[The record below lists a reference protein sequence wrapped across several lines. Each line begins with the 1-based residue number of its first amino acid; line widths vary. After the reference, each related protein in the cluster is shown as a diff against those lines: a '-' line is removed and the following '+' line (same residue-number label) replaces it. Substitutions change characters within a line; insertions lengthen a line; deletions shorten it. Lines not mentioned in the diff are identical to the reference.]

1 MRNPLDSYV
10 PEDANDLHLRP
21 PTVDRLRWLQWLQLA
36 LTTALL
42 VMFFNQLSQLQD
54 ANRRIARLYERMDT
68 LDQTR
73 MLDDSPTLSAQQALI
88 IKRLQILESALR
100 DKELEKM
107 DSSSDSNEAPA
118 ALQPPPRP

>member
-10 PEDANDLHLRP
+10 PMDENDLPLRP
-21 PTVDRLRWLQWLQLA
+21 PGGDRFRWLQWLQLG

-54 ANRRIARLYERMDT
+54 ANRRIARLYARMDA

-73 MLDDSPTLSAQQALI
+73 MLGDSPALSAQQAMI
-88 IKRLQILESALR
+88 MKRLQTLESALR
-100 DKELEKM
+100 EKELETM
-107 DSSSDSNEAPA
+107 GSSNPDGAPA
-118 ALQPPPRP
+118 ALQAPPRP

>member
-10 PEDANDLHLRP
+10 PMDENDLPLRRP
-21 PTVDRLRWLQWLQLA
+21 GGDGFRWLQWLQLG

-54 ANRRIARLYERMDT
+54 ANRRIARLYARMDA

-73 MLDDSPTLSAQQALI
+73 MMDDSPALSAQQAMI
-88 IKRLQILESALR
+88 MKRLQTLESALR
-100 DKELEKM
+100 DKELETM
-107 DSSSDSNEAPA
+107 GSSDPDGAPA
-118 ALQPPPRP
+118 ALQAPPRP

>member
-21 PTVDRLRWLQWLQLA
+21 IDRLRWLQWLQLA

-54 ANRRIARLYERMDT
+54 TNRRIAHLYQRMDA

-73 MLDDSPTLSAQQALI
+73 MLDEFPALSAQQSQI
-88 IKRLQILESALR
+88 IKRLQVLESALS

>member
-1 MRNPLDSYV
+1 MRNPLDSYA

-21 PTVDRLRWLQWLQLA
+21 PTVDRFRWLQWLQLA

-54 ANRRIARLYERMDT
+54 ANRRIARLYERMDA

-73 MLDDSPTLSAQQALI
+73 MLGDSPALSAQQALI
-88 IKRLQILESALR
+88 LKRLQTLESSLR
-100 DKELEKM
+100 ERELERM
-107 DSSSDSNEAPA
+107 GSSESNDPPA